1 MRIPIDALA
10 FYVSEGEHKAHAEST
25 RTGPVEGSAGLRPA
39 LSQPFSEQQHTFEN
53 DKNATLSRRTP
64 FEYGG
69 LYGEERRYH
78 ERRKQNLPALLN
90 TRLKQRRQ
98 EPARYPI
105 VNFDI

>member
-10 FYVSEGEHKAHAEST
+10 FYPSEGEHKAHAEST

-39 LSQPFSEQQHTFEN
+39 LSHPFSEQQHTFEN
-53 DKNATLSRRTP
+53 DKNAALSRRTP

-69 LYGEERRYH
+69 RYGEERRQH
-78 ERRKQNLPALLN
+78 ERRKQNLPALLD